1 MKFLLRMNLLQKY
14 KKNLYFLLYTFFL
27 KPANSFAVWYVLIEE
42 KSKKFTKIQGEKQ
55 KQIVETTS
63 VVYLDFPHV
72 VTALLY
78 SISCCFHAECYLQIW
93 AVCPSW
99 KSYSWDVLQEGGK
112 LYIFLELVTQGSLAA
127 LYQKYHLQD
136 SQVSAYTR
144 QILNGLLYLHQRN
157 VLHRW
162 VRRIRMLFDCLL

>member
-55 KQIVETTS
+55 KQIVESTS

-93 AVCPSW
+93 AVCPS
-99 KSYSWDVLQEGGK
+99 
-112 LYIFLELVTQGSLAA
+112 
-127 LYQKYHLQD
+127 
-136 SQVSAYTR
+136 
-144 QILNGLLYLHQRN
+144 
-157 VLHRW
+157 
-162 VRRIRMLFDCLL
+162 